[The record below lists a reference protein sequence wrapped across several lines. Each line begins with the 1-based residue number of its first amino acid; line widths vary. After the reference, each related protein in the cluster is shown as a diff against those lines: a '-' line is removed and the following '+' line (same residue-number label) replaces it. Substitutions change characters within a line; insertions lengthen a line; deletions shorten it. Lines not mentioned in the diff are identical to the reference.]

1 MTLYSCHVLL
11 RKFLFNVQLPEE
23 QAFALLV
30 KIMNDYGLR
39 DIFKHD
45 FEQLHLKFFQLER
58 MIEVSAVKPWR
69 RHLP

>member
-1 MTLYSCHVLL
+1 M
-11 RKFLFNVQLPEE
+11 
-23 QAFALLV
+23 LV

-58 MIEVSAVKPWR
+58 MIEVSHISPFLQHVELVFGSLDLLVVY
-69 RHLP
+69 H